1 MIRKNISRLVVILLT
16 VFMLLGISGCAETE
30 DSESK
35 STTTS
40 IKTSDETNANEIT
53 TELDSEIAEIQ
64 NQEDNEKLPVSQTP
78 VNVQSSSENIGLS
91 NIPAYTGNAYV
102 AVNNN
107 NPYFTDAD
115 KSRTDAFET
124 YSDLDGAG
132 RCGVAY
138 ANVCKEI
145 MPTEKRGKI
154 GSVKPTGWH
163 TIKYDIVD
171 GKYLYNR
178 CHLIG
183 FQLAGENAN
192 NKNLITGTRYL
203 NVTGMLPFEN
213 MVSDYVKETNNH
225 VLYRVTPVFEGNN
238 MLASGVL
245 IEAYSVEDGGAG
257 ITFCVYCYNVQPG
270 IDINYA
276 NGDSSLAV
284 AQAQTSVAQTPAQT
298 EPPTTQPPATQP
310 QTQPQTQIQTEAPQ
324 QNASVNTYII
334 NTNTGKFHYPNCRSV
349 NQMADKNKLEYTGT
363 RDEVIAQGYDPCGNC
378 RP

>member
-1 MIRKNISRLVVILLT
+1 MIKKYISRLVVILLT

-30 DSESK
+30 DSVSK
-35 STTTS
+35 LTTTS
-40 IKTSDETNANEIT
+40 IKTSEETNENEIT
-53 TELDSEIAEIQ
+53 TELDSEIEEIQ
-64 NQEDNEKLPVSQTP
+64 NQEDNEELPVSQIP
-78 VNVQSSSENIGLS
+78 VNVQSSNENISLS

-138 ANVCKEI
+138 ANICKEI

-163 TIKYDIVD
+163 TVKYDIVD

-238 MLASGVL
+238 LLASGVL

-276 NGDSSLAV
+276 NGDSSLAA
-284 AQAQTSVAQTPAQT
+284 AQTQTSVAQTPAQT
-298 EPPTTQPPATQP
+298 EPPTTQP
-310 QTQPQTQIQTEAPQ
+310 QT
-324 QNASVNTYII
+324 
-334 NTNTGKFHYPNCRSV
+334 C
-349 NQMADKNKLEYTGT
+349 LLYTSPSP
-363 RDEVIAQGYDPCGNC
+363 RDRG
-378 RP
+378 

>member
-1 MIRKNISRLVVILLT
+1 MIKKYISRLVVILLT

-30 DSESK
+30 DSISK

-40 IKTSDETNANEIT
+40 IKTSEETNEIT
-53 TELDSEIAEIQ
+53 TELDSEIGEIQ
-64 NQEDNEKLPVSQTP
+64 NQEDNEELPVSQIP
-78 VNVQSSSENIGLS
+78 VNVQSSNENISLS

-124 YSDLDGAG
+124 YSNPDGAG
-132 RCGVAY
+132 RCGVSY
-138 ANVCKEI
+138 ANICTEI

-163 TIKYDIVD
+163 TVKYDIVD

-238 MLASGVL
+238 LLASGVL

-276 NGDSSLAV
+276 NGDSSLAA
-284 AQAQTSVAQTPAQT
+284 AQTQTSVAQTPAQT
-298 EPPTTQPPATQP
+298 EPPTTQP
-310 QTQPQTQIQTEAPQ
+310 QTQPQTQQQIQTEVPQ
-324 QNASVNTYII
+324 QNVSVNTYII
-334 NTNTGKFHYPNCRSV
+334 NTNTGKFHYPNCKSV

-363 RDEVIAQGYDPCGNC
+363 RDEVIAQGYAPCQNC
-378 RP
+378 KP

>member
-1 MIRKNISRLVVILLT
+1 MIKKYISRLVVILLT

-30 DSESK
+30 DSVSK
-35 STTTS
+35 LTTTS
-40 IKTSDETNANEIT
+40 IKTSEEANENEIT
-53 TELDSEIAEIQ
+53 TELDSEIEEIQ
-64 NQEDNEKLPVSQTP
+64 NQEDNEELPVSQIP
-78 VNVQSSSENIGLS
+78 VNVQSSNENISLS

-138 ANVCKEI
+138 ANICKEI

-238 MLASGVL
+238 LLALGVL

-276 NGDSSLAV
+276 NGDSSLAA
-284 AQAQTSVAQTPAQT
+284 AQTQTSVAQTPAQT
-298 EPPTTQPPATQP
+298 EPPTTQP
-310 QTQPQTQIQTEAPQ
+310 QTQPQTQQQIQTEVPQ
-324 QNASVNTYII
+324 QNVSVNTYII

-363 RDEVIAQGYDPCGNC
+363 RDEVIAQGYAPCGNC

>member
-1 MIRKNISRLVVILLT
+1 MIKKNISRLVVILLT
-16 VFMLLGISGCAETE
+16 VFMLLGISGCADTE
-30 DSESK
+30 DSSSK
-35 STTTS
+35 VTTAS
-40 IKTSDETNANEIT
+40 VKTSDETKNEIT

-78 VNVQSSSENIGLS
+78 VNVQSSSENISLS
-91 NIPAYTGNAYV
+91 NIPAYV

-115 KSRTDAFET
+115 KGRTDAFET

-138 ANVCKEI
+138 ANICKEI

-163 TIKYDIVD
+163 TVKYDIVD

-245 IEAYSVEDGGAG
+245 IEAYSVEDSGAG

-276 NGDSSLAV
+276 NGDSSLA
-284 AQAQTSVAQTPAQT
+284 ATQTQTSVAQTPAQT

-310 QTQPQTQIQTEAPQ
+310 QTQPQTQQQIQTEAPQ
-324 QNASVNTYII
+324 QNVSVNTYII

-363 RDEVIAQGYDPCGNC
+363 RDEVIAQGYDPCKNC
-378 RP
+378 NP